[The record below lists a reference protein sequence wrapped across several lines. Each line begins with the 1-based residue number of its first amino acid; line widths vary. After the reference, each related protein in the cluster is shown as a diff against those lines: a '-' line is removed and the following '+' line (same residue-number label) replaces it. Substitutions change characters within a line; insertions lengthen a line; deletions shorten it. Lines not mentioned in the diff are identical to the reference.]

1 LQIESSTLH
10 LQMIPR
16 QSTETLLRLA
26 RGFPI
31 VAITGPRQSGK
42 TTLAKWVFN
51 NKPYVSLE
59 NPDEREFAKTDPKRF
74 LARFE
79 GGAILDEVQRCPE
92 LLSWLQGL
100 VDERGLM
107 GDFVLTGSAQFELLQ
122 GITQSLAGRVGRVEL
137 LPLSASELLE
147 AKRLPSTLS
156 ETLLCGGYPAL
167 FDRPVLPQDW
177 FANYMATYVE
187 RDVRQLIAVKDVS
200 QFQNFVKMCAA
211 RTGQL
216 LNLASLGADC
226 GISAVTA
233 KHWLS
238 VLESSYVVM
247 LLKPHHRNFGKRL
260 VKSPKLYFLDVGL
273 AAWLMGIRDAAALE
287 IHAARG
293 ALFETWVVSELYKQR
308 LNKGQNSNLYFWR
321 DSSGNEVDVVL
332 ETASGLKSIELKSGS
347 TFASDWLNGL
357 SKWTQL
363 SQEKQHPPQLVYGG
377 DESYE
382 RNGVQVWSWQEC
394 WKAGS
399 E

>member
-1 LQIESSTLH
+1 
-10 LQMIPR
+10 
-16 QSTETLLRLA
+16 
-26 RGFPI
+26 
-31 VAITGPRQSGK
+31 
-42 TTLAKWVFN
+42 
-51 NKPYVSLE
+51 
-59 NPDEREFAKTDPKRF
+59 
-74 LARFE
+74 
-79 GGAILDEVQRCPE
+79 
-92 LLSWLQGL
+92 
-100 VDERGLM
+100 
-107 GDFVLTGSAQFELLQ
+107 
-122 GITQSLAGRVGRVEL
+122 
-137 LPLSASELLE
+137 
-147 AKRLPSTLS
+147 
-156 ETLLCGGYPAL
+156 
-167 FDRPVLPQDW
+167 VLPQDW

-293 ALFETWVVSELYKQR
+293 ALFETWAVSELYKQR

-347 TFASDWLNGL
+347 TFASDWLSGL

>member
-1 LQIESSTLH
+1 
-10 LQMIPR
+10 MIPR

-347 TFASDWLNGL
+347 TFASDWLSGL

>member
-1 LQIESSTLH
+1 
-10 LQMIPR
+10 M
-16 QSTETLLRLA
+16 
-26 RGFPI
+26 
-31 VAITGPRQSGK
+31 AITGPRQSGK

-347 TFASDWLNGL
+347 TFASDWLSGL